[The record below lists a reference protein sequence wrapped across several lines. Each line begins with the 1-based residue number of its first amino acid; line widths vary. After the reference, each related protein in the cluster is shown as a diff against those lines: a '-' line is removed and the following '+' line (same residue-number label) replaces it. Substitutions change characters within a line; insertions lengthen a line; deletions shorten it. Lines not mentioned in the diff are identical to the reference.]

1 MAFAALFEQQ
11 MGAQSKRFGFRRA
24 EFALSTPCIARPPL
38 AEETKKVLAI
48 VDKSNDPEKIAVAE
62 RVLESYQNYMRQI
75 GLFKSEE
82 ISTANEGK
90 LHARWKLGQLLAKVM
105 RGNHGP
111 NAGRVLTGLKHLL
124 ERLHM
129 TPPIAMEAQRI
140 GTLPRPQ
147 SLKTHFAAMRWDP
160 RPGSANSL
168 WPRRR

>member
-1 MAFAALFEQQ
+1 

-82 ISTANEGK
+82 ISNCQRRQAARSLEAGPIACEGNT
-90 LHARWKLGQLLAKVM
+90 GQPRPKCRTCV
-105 RGNHGP
+105 N
-111 NAGRVLTGLKHLL
+111 
-124 ERLHM
+124 RLNTPTR
-129 TPPIAMEAQRI
+129 TPPHDPADRDGGAAHRDTAAATEFENALRCNAMGPAARVSELALAEAKAWEAC
-140 GTLPRPQ
+140 LH
-147 SLKTHFAAMRWDP
+147 K
-160 RPGSANSL
+160 
-168 WPRRR
+168 RR

>member
-1 MAFAALFEQQ
+1 V
-11 MGAQSKRFGFRRA
+11 GAQSKRFGFRRA

-90 LHARWKLGQLLAKVM
+90 LHARWKLGQLLAKVI

-111 NAGRVLTGLKHLL
+111 NAGRVLTGLTHLL

-140 GTLPRPQ
+140 GTLP
-147 SLKTHFAAMRWDP
+147 AATEFENALRCNAMGGIVVLSD
-160 RPGSANSL
+160 GSEAEASIVSASA
-168 WPRRR
+168 RRAS